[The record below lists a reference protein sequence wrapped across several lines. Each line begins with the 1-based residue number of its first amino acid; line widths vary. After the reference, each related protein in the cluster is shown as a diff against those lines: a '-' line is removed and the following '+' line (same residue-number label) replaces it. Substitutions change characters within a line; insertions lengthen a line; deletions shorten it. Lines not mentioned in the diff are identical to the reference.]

1 MLARCVPRSQGRPP
15 GRPDLAM
22 GAARAFR
29 QEDLTRAIK
38 GAKAAGMRPHV
49 IIQRDGTIHIIEAG
63 EEPVLTPQSVEE
75 SVDRADEA
83 ACDNAFG

>member
-1 MLARCVPRSQGRPP
+1 
-15 GRPDLAM
+15 M

-49 IIQRDGTIHIIEAG
+49 IIQRDGTIHIVEAG
-63 EEPVLTPQSVEE
+63 MEPILTPPPVEE
-75 SVDRADEA
+75 SVDRGDEA
-83 ACDNAFG
+83 ACDEAFG

>member
-1 MLARCVPRSQGRPP
+1 
-15 GRPDLAM
+15 M
-22 GAARAFR
+22 GQRAFR

-49 IIQRDGTIHIIEAG
+49 IITRDGAIHIVEAG
-63 EEPVLTPQSVEE
+63 DEPILTPPPVGE

>member
-1 MLARCVPRSQGRPP
+1 
-15 GRPDLAM
+15 M
-22 GAARAFR
+22 GAMRAFR

-49 IIQRDGTIHIIEAG
+49 IIQRDGTIHIVEAG
-63 EEPVLTPQSVEE
+63 DEPILTPLPVEE

-83 ACDNAFG
+83 ACDNTF

>member
-1 MLARCVPRSQGRPP
+1 
-15 GRPDLAM
+15 M

-49 IIQRDGTIHIIEAG
+49 IIQRDGTIHILEAAA
-63 EEPVLTPQSVEE
+63 EPILTPPPVEE
-75 SVDRADEA
+75 SFDPSDEK
-83 ACDNAFG
+83 ACDDAF